1 VLKEK
6 KMNDENQ
13 ENEGPKGPVIL
24 TMPASLAVPGFGFL
38 VVLNPDWR
46 LTWQER
52 KASSALSVWSRLF
65 GCARRATSTH
75 QKFFEWFRKKR
86 DAESSFMVNPGSVQ
100 TAIPFKTASFRRK
113 AKSIV

>member
-1 VLKEK
+1 
-6 KMNDENQ
+6 MNDENQ
-13 ENEGPKGPVIL
+13 ENEGPKSPVIL

-65 GCARRATSTH
+65 GCAGSP
-75 QKFFEWFRKKR
+75 
-86 DAESSFMVNPGSVQ
+86 SNPDVDLLNKD
-100 TAIPFKTASFRRK
+100 TPY
-113 AKSIV
+113 